1 MACGVVGRSRDHIDA
16 AGSGNGGTGEGSRLF
31 DVEALGDKGC
41 AKTELFCMCKFAQ
54 HVAWRLRRPRQCV
67 EAKFGVGRCC
77 AHVVRVVPTPTRFSS
92 KGEHMNRIE
101 IETKLNDDRTW
112 LLNTYTQLSETQL
125 FGDLTPSEHDPS
137 NFWSALDH
145 LAHLALIERNF
156 ASMIRKHIAGE
167 KNPVGLTHD
176 KSGTPR
182 TRDQI
187 MASVHAMTEEWQ
199 LEHHGKSLEEV
210 VALGASARA
219 ITLQLLSELSDEQL
233 EEKLPGAPW
242 ADGTIGGVLAA
253 NADHGRMHWKWAKDA
268 GVHEH

>member
-1 MACGVVGRSRDHIDA
+1 
-16 AGSGNGGTGEGSRLF
+16 
-31 DVEALGDKGC
+31 
-41 AKTELFCMCKFAQ
+41 
-54 HVAWRLRRPRQCV
+54 
-67 EAKFGVGRCC
+67 
-77 AHVVRVVPTPTRFSS
+77 
-92 KGEHMNRIE
+92 MNRIE

-112 LLNTYTQLSETQL
+112 LLNTYAQLSETQL

-137 NFWSALDH
+137 NYWSALDH

-156 ASMIRKHIAGE
+156 ASMIRKHIGGA

-176 KSGTPR
+176 DSGAPR

-199 LEHHGKSLEEV
+199 LEHHGKSLDEV

-219 ITLQLLSELSDEQL
+219 ITLQLLSELTDEQL
-233 EEKLPGAPW
+233 NEVLPGAPW